1 MHSFFN
7 KYTLIFKRAGG
18 TSRGVLHTKSTY
30 FIYIENEGFT
40 AMGECNLFE
49 GLSADDVPEYEQVLA
64 QVCQEITEQK
74 TFDWEKYRKFPSIQF
89 GVEQAMLS
97 LKHRKQEFL
106 FNNVFSRAEKGIQIN
121 GLIWMG
127 SVEFMQEQIKE
138 KLAQG
143 FSCIKIKIG
152 TNWQEEKAIL
162 KQLRQQFSAEDLEL
176 RVDANGAFSFEQAQ
190 EVLQD
195 LAELKIHSIEQ
206 PIKAGNWEQMVKLC
220 QTTPTPIALDEE
232 LIGVFDFE
240 QKADLLQKIKP
251 QYIILKPALVGGF
264 QGSREWIQLAEQ
276 QNIAWW
282 ITSALESNVGLNAIA
297 QFTAE
302 YENDMPQGLGTGGLF
317 ANNIATGL
325 AVRGEKLW
333 RTQK

>member
-1 MHSFFN
+1 MRAFFN

-49 GLSADDVPEYEQVLA
+49 GLSADDVPEYEQVLT

-106 FNNVFSRAEKGIQIN
+106 FNNAFSRAEKGIQIN

-206 PIKAGNWEQMVKLC
+206 PIKAGNWEQMAKLC
-220 QTTPTPIALDEE
+220 QITPTPIALDEE

-264 QGSREWIQLAEQ
+264 QGSREWVQLAEQ

-302 YENDMPQGLGTGGLF
+302 FDNDLPQGLGTGGLF
-317 ANNIATGL
+317 TNNIAADL